1 MENKYF
7 SSEETVYN
15 ITEKYPELIPL
26 LVSKGFTP
34 LQDEKKRKLMGS
46 RINLKNAARLKGL
59 KVEDLMKELEAE
71 LDKIYGNGEGKEK
84 KEIRVEGL
92 VPCPVRIPL
101 QEELDKFL
109 TRLDN
114 HVSLDLKAASQ
125 GVDWLEERIRGG
137 ADGEELADIFISAG
151 FDLFFDRRLMDR
163 YRRQGLFKDNTGIRN
178 LNRIFTEQGLDLL
191 DPEGDYSILAVVPAV
206 FLVNK
211 EELGERSI
219 PKTWEDVLSE
229 EFAGDVSL
237 PVSDFDLFNAILI
250 NIYKKYGEE
259 GIERLGRS
267 MLKAQHPAQMIKEGG
282 RKKSGEA
289 AVTIMPYFFT
299 RMARRFPHFEFVWPA
314 DGAII
319 SPIFMLTKRDSF
331 PAIQPL
337 VDFFASRETG
347 EIFAHQGLFPSVLED
362 IENQVPAGA
371 RFMWPGW
378 DFLRQE
384 DPGKLIEDLTA
395 KFHKS
400 VKEVE

>member
-1 MENKYF
+1 MENRYF
-7 SSEETVYN
+7 SPEETILT
-15 ITEKYPELIPL
+15 ITDRYPELIPF

-34 LQDEKKRKLMGS
+34 LQDEKKRKMMGGMIS
-46 RINLKNAARLKGL
+46 LKNAVRMKGL
-59 KVEDLMKELEAE
+59 NLDGLVKEMVAE
-71 LDKIYGNGEGKEK
+71 LDKSYGAGSEAN

-101 QEELDKFL
+101 QEELDSFIS
-109 TRLDN
+109 RMDN
-114 HVSLDLKAASQ
+114 PVILNLKAASQ
-125 GVDWLEERIRGG
+125 GVDWLEERFAEG

-151 FDLFFDRRLMDR
+151 FDLFFDWRLMDR
-163 YRRQGLFKDNTGIRN
+163 YRRQGLFKDNTGIKS
-178 LNRIFTEQGLDLL
+178 LNRVFAEQGIDLL

-211 EELGERSI
+211 DELDGRSI
-219 PKTWEDVLSE
+219 PQSWEDILSDD
-229 EFAGDVSL
+229 FIGDVSL
-237 PVSDFDLFNAILI
+237 PVSDFDLFNAILL
-250 NIYKKYGEE
+250 NLYKKYGEE

-289 AVTIMPYFFT
+289 AVTVMPYFFT

-319 SPIFMLTKRDSF
+319 SPIFMLAKEDSF

-347 EIFAHQGLFPSVLED
+347 EIFAHQGLFPSVRPD
-362 IENQVPAGA
+362 IDNRLPEGVK
-371 RFMWPGW
+371 FMWPGW
-378 DFLRQE
+378 EFLRKE
-384 DPGKLIEDLTA
+384 DPGKLLEKLID
-395 KFHKS
+395 KFNNS
-400 VKEVE
+400 IREE